1 MVSEQSDVPIASKE
15 DGMSPRSEHDAKT
28 WVDKGIA
35 FYSRSGKRISLAEFS
50 NPRGPF
56 VKDELYL
63 FVLNP
68 RGTMLAHGVNDAFV
82 GEDFLD
88 LMDADGRLFVREI
101 LETANNQGSGW
112 VEYKWYHPTTK
123 KVLPKMVYC
132 ERVDDLIICGG
143 VYKE

>member
-1 MVSEQSDVPIASKE
+1 
-15 DGMSPRSEHDAKT
+15 MSLRSEHDAKA
-28 WVDKGIA
+28 WVDKAIA
-35 FYSRSGKRISLAEFS
+35 FYNRSGKRISLAEFS

-88 LMDADGRLFVREI
+88 LTDADGKLFIREI
-101 LETANNQGSGW
+101 LETANNEGSSW
-112 VEYKWYHPTTK
+112 VEYRWHHPVTK
-123 KVLPKMVYC
+123 KVLPKMAYC
-132 ERVDDLIICGG
+132 EKVNDLIICSG

>member
-1 MVSEQSDVPIASKE
+1 VVSEQPDVPIASKE
-15 DGMSPRSEHDAKT
+15 DGMSPRSEHDAKI

-56 VKDELYL
+56 VEGELYL

-68 RGTMLAHGVNDAFV
+68 RGTVLAHGVNDAFV

-88 LMDADGRLFVREI
+88 LMDSDGRLFIREI
-101 LETANNQGSGW
+101 LETANNEGSGW
-112 VEYKWYHPTTK
+112 VQYKWFHPVTK

-132 ERVDDLIICGG
+132 EKVDDLIICSG